1 MNNKRDSSLFEEPP
15 TSNKK
20 VRLDT
25 CDDILSQVLNN
36 NSIQIEGTVILKNN
50 KKYHLPFFQ
59 SCPLTHS
66 QYFAKQAQI
75 TSLEVFANKSYC

>member
-36 NSIQIEGTVILKNN
+36 NSIQIEGTVILKVIKNIIC
-50 KKYHLPFFQ
+50 HFFRVA
-59 SCPLTHS
+59 H
-66 QYFAKQAQI
+66 
-75 TSLEVFANKSYC
+75 